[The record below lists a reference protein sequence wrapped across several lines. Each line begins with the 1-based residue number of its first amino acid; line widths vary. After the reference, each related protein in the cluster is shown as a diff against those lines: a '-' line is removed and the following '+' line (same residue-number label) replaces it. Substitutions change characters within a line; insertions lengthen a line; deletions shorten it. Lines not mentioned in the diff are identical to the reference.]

1 MDGVNWW
8 SLADPWADPLLPVDA
23 TVMAGLTLG
32 IALVL
37 AVSAAPRLIRASGF
51 DRMDWLWVGGATLL
65 ALALRLGGE
74 SRVPGWINGH
84 GYRFLASL
92 LHSPP
97 MGADFHGNG
106 PWAFYGALLAFLP
119 RRVSTILAIQAVA
132 SALMVPACWALARAF
147 LANRAAARWTALL
160 AATLPGFVYFGASEE
175 RLVIGLLP
183 LVLAPALAAGAAAT
197 GSPLALLA
205 AAAMAAAAAQFQPF
219 LLLAPMAVGLVLIVR
234 ADGRKLLWSPWSVAA
249 MALFAGLAAEPA
261 GQALRNLMSG
271 TGPAGIWVPG
281 AQPWMNALLLPAT
294 HDNVGPTGNV
304 FLNLRVTPIVF
315 PLAMVLGFVALH
327 RRRATVPAAWALLA
341 LGLLFVSVALLPG
354 RMNTVR
360 LQLPAQPW
368 FLVLAGAGLA
378 AATRFLAH
386 RMPQIGF
393 LAPGAVR
400 DGVAACGGLVLLVAS
415 IACAPG
421 PMFQVFGPQR
431 ERRVIE
437 AGLADAPSGCVVLWS
452 SMTRKSGTNLPLWIG
467 REEDRYLQWGAV
479 RDFDAPSP
487 PFPPCTLYVRPL
499 ACHDRAV
506 RVEGDPGN
514 GIRAECAHL
523 EEHLAPLTPVHMER
537 VLAEPDCLREFPT
550 EPVEIGVWAVGPR
563 NEVPAP
569 RTQ

>member
-8 SLADPWADPLLPVDA
+8 SLADPAVDPLLPVNA
-23 TVMAGLTLG
+23 TTMAGLTLLV
-32 IALVL
+32 ALLL
-37 AVSAAPRLIRASGF
+37 AVAAAPKLIRASGF
-51 DRMDWLWVGGATLL
+51 DRMDALWVGVATLL
-65 ALALRLGGE
+65 ALTLRLVGE

-92 LHSPP
+92 LYSPP

-106 PWAFYGALLAFLP
+106 PWAFYGALLTFLP
-119 RRVSTILAIQAVA
+119 RRISTILAIQSVV
-132 SALMVPACWALARAF
+132 STLMVPACWALARAF

-183 LVLAPALAAGAAAT
+183 LVLAPALAAGAVAT
-197 GSPLALLA
+197 RDPVALLA
-205 AAAMAAAAAQFQPF
+205 SAAMAAAAAQFQPF
-219 LLLAPMAVGLVLIVR
+219 LLLSPLAVGLVLIVR
-234 ADGRKLLWSPWSVAA
+234 ADGRKLLWSPWSLAA
-249 MALFAGLAAEPA
+249 IALFAGLAAEPA

-271 TGPAGIWVPG
+271 TGPAGVWVPG
-281 AQPWMNALLLPAT
+281 AQSWWGALLLPAT

-315 PLAMVLGFVALH
+315 PIAMVLGFVALH
-327 RRRATVPAAWALLA
+327 RRRATLPAAWALLA
-341 LGLLFVSVALLPG
+341 LGMLFVSVALLPG

-368 FLVLAGAGLA
+368 FLVLAGTGLA
-378 AATRFLAH
+378 AATRCLAH
-386 RMPQIGF
+386 GMPRVGL
-393 LAPGAVR
+393 LARSAVR
-400 DGVAACGGLVLLVAS
+400 EGVSACCGLVLLVAS

-431 ERRVIE
+431 ERKVIE

-467 REEDRYLQWGAV
+467 RDQDRYLRWGAV

-499 ACHDRAV
+499 ACHDRAIPA
-506 RVEGDPGN
+506 EGDSGS

-523 EEHLAPLTPVHMER
+523 EERLAPLKPVHVER
-537 VLAEPDCLREFPT
+537 ILAEPDCLQEFPT
-550 EPVEIGVWAVGPR
+550 EPVEIGVWAVGR
-563 NEVPAP
+563 
-569 RTQ
+569 